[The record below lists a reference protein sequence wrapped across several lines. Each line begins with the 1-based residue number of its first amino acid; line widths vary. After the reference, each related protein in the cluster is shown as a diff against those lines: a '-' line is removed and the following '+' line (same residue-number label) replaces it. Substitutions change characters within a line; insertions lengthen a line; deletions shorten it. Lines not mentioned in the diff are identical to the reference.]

1 MLLDLLF
8 PRRCPICEEIIKK
21 KNKYICDKCK
31 DKITYNVE
39 PVCKKCGKSITTF
52 EKEYCRA
59 CCTKNYYFDMGVSV
73 FIHKAD
79 IKKSIYRFKYSNKRE
94 YKDFYINELLKK
106 HIRTIKYWDADVII
120 PVPLHKNKKIK
131 RGFNQAEI
139 LAKELGK
146 RLNIEVNK
154 ELLVR
159 DINTSPQK
167 ELSLDKRKKN
177 LEKAFKLTY
186 GIVQYKKIILVDD
199 IYTTGNTMNFC
210 AKELKKAGVKK
221 VYFVTLSS
229 GDSI

>member
-73 FIHKAD
+73 FKHKAD

-159 DINTSPQK
+159 DKNTSPQK

-177 LEKAFKLTY
+177 LEKAFKLTC